1 MHCCCNVGL
10 AYRYCLPIG
19 IWDMTIDVS
28 QCHTTEF
35 VNINNRANELQDI
48 LNNNT
53 NNSTR
58 DFTALFN
65 VVEVQAVSVELAMLT
80 KTENTIFPNDLS
92 TTNSIVE
99 ILIR

>member
-1 MHCCCNVGL
+1 
-10 AYRYCLPIG
+10 
-19 IWDMTIDVS
+19 MTIDVS